1 MSSDDVVH
9 EVGIDH
15 TGGVYHNLECLK
27 HHHGYDVVPLTTALG
42 KGYNPCD
49 SCYE

>member
-1 MSSDDVVH
+1 MSSDEVVH

-15 TGGVYHNLECLK
+15 VGGVYHNLECLK
-27 HHHGYDVVPLTTALG
+27 HHGYEVVPLNIALD